1 MIRVIM
7 TDIRIA
13 IASLRATKVRTLLTT
28 LGIVIG
34 VGCIATVLSLT
45 EGARNAIGSEITSLG
60 GNILTVRSGH
70 SDRDRNGT
78 ITNYNL
84 LSAIGSTTLTEHDFD
99 SVAKLPHIQAA
110 PIMLITGSVKTS
122 KGMSNDSQIIAT
134 NENLDSVLNLHTA
147 TGQFLD
153 PNIDRNTVVIGNDLA
168 NEVYGADAAL
178 GQTMLLRGQPYT
190 VIGVLKPL
198 ASSSSLS
205 GVNLGQA
212 AFIRLDAGKSFN
224 QGLTQIQQ
232 IFAKPTGENMDQAA
246 KAVSSA
252 ILKNHGG
259 EPDFSV
265 FKPSDTAAVA
275 GSALGEFTAIT
286 SAIASISILVGG
298 IGVMNI
304 MLVSVTERTHEIGI
318 RKSVGATNSQV
329 MRQFIIEALIMTL
342 SGGIVGTLLAYAA
355 AFLIS
360 IQFGFYPGF
369 SIVIVLVAIAVSIV
383 TGVLFGSWPALKAAR
398 KDPITALRQLS

>member
-1 MIRVIM
+1 MRVFL
-7 TDIRIA
+7 TDVRIA
-13 IASLRATKVRTLLTT
+13 VASLRATRVRTLLTT

-70 SDRDRNGT
+70 SDRGSDGV
-78 ITNYNL
+78 ITSYNL

-99 SVAKLPHIQAA
+99 SVAKLPHVQAS
-110 PIMLITGSVKTS
+110 PIMLITGSVKTG
-122 KGMSNDSQIIAT
+122 KQMSSDSQIIAT
-134 NENLDSVLNLHTA
+134 NENLDSVLNLHIA
-147 TGQFLD
+147 NGQFLD
-153 PNIDRNTVVIGNDLA
+153 PDIDRNTVVIGDTLA
-168 NEVYGADAAL
+168 NQVYGTEAAL
-178 GQTMLLRGQPYT
+178 GQTLLLRGQPYT

-198 ASSSSLS
+198 STSSSLS
-205 GVNLGQA
+205 GINLNNA
-212 AFIRLDAGKSFN
+212 AFVRLDAGKSFN
-224 QGLTQIQQ
+224 QGLSQIQQ
-232 IFAKPTGENMDQAA
+232 IFVKPDGESMSQAA
-246 KAVSSA
+246 GAVNA
-252 ILKNHGG
+252 TILHNHDG

-265 FKPSDTAAVA
+265 FRPSDTAAVA
-275 GSALGEFTAIT
+275 GSALGQFSAIT

-318 RKSVGATNSQV
+318 RKSVGATNAQV

-342 SGGIVGTLLAYAA
+342 IGGLVGTIVAYAA

-369 SIVIVLVAIAVSIV
+369 SPWIVLISVVVSLI
-383 TGVLFGSWPALKAAR
+383 TGVIFGSWPALKAAR
-398 KDPITALRQLS
+398 KDPITALRQLT